1 MQVGDGVVLYV
12 LCGHY
17 GCLYTAAASDSTSI
31 DTSLSTCGHVMYQWR
46 GKLFSKMGMIWL
58 SLGLEHMNYFK
69 SVFFLWKGLTWGWVW
84 GGGGMG
90 LIYVLALLCHVTAE
104 LFKC

>member
-12 LCGHY
+12 LRGQY

-46 GKLFSKMGMIWL
+46 GKLFSKMGMICL
-58 SLGLEHMNYFK
+58 SLGLETY
-69 SVFFLWKGLTWGWVW
+69 
-84 GGGGMG
+84 
-90 LIYVLALLCHVTAE
+90 E
-104 LFKC
+104 LF

>member
-12 LCGHY
+12 LRGHY

-58 SLGLEHMNYFK
+58 SLGLETY
-69 SVFFLWKGLTWGWVW
+69 
-84 GGGGMG
+84 
-90 LIYVLALLCHVTAE
+90 E
-104 LFKC
+104 LF